1 MAEKIVFKK
10 KQLPTMNHLHLTGYK
25 TFKDIHLYLS
35 PINILNWSKWNI
47 GRVIL
52 MPLIA

>member
-25 TFKDIHLYLS
+25 TFKDIHLDLS
-35 PINILNWSKWNI
+35 PINII
-47 GRVIL
+47 F
-52 MPLIA
+52 